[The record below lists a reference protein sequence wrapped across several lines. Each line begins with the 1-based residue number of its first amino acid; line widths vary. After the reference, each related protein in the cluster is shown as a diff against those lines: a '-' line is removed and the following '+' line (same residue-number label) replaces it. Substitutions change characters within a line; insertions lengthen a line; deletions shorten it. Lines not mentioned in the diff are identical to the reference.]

1 MMQPRSQHT
10 GSVHSSQPL
19 SSCSRLQRR
28 VPASRPLQG
37 AGRWPVRSCRQGMA
51 GASLA
56 IVLGAAARPSG
67 APLKGAWPVCL
78 QGSLV
83 RGCRCVITPVE
94 SVSWLEGPLLYS
106 VTRDGPCSEGSND
119 EFSQQWR
126 QQAGLMCM
134 VKHATSSEYSQ
145 RHHMVLQPALP
156 VKGHTFLIISACEI
170 VSRQST

>member
-106 VTRDGPCSEGSND
+106 VTRDGPPVAPDMYDFVTERLPPWGQSRSSYSSMCST
-119 EFSQQWR
+119 
-126 QQAGLMCM
+126 L
-134 VKHATSSEYSQ
+134 
-145 RHHMVLQPALP
+145 
-156 VKGHTFLIISACEI
+156 
-170 VSRQST
+170 